1 MTAVDDQETATR
13 IAAEFLETEVRPGV
27 GQEVVLTEVREFPTC
42 WVAGY
47 NTKAYVETG
56 SVIHALA
63 GGGPIIVNRR
73 SGEVRM
79 GTSALPAEDQLDPE

>member
-1 MTAVDDQETATR
+1 MTAVDDREEATR
-13 IAAEFLETEVRPGV
+13 IAVEFLETVVRPGV
-27 GQEVVLTEVREFPTC
+27 GQDMVLTEVREFPTC
-42 WVAGY
+42 WAAGY
-47 NTKAYVETG
+47 NTRAYVETG